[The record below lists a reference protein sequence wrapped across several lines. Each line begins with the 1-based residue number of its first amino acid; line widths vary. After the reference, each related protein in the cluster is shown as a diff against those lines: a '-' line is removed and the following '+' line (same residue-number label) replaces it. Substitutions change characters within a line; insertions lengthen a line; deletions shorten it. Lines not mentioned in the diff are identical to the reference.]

1 MEKAG
6 FRFPDC
12 WSDDVRMSALFAL
25 PRNESLNPQDW
36 IGKFKFWRSLILDW
50 ATHHGNPILSADDL
64 KKGFSRKGKY
74 PASLS
79 RVLDEMC
86 K

>member
-1 MEKAG
+1 M
-6 FRFPDC
+6 PDC

-25 PRNESLNPQDW
+25 PRNETLNPQDW
-36 IGKFKFWRSLILDW
+36 VGKFKFWRNLILEW
-50 ATHHGNPILSADDL
+50 ANHYEKGILSADDL
-64 KKGFSRKGKY
+64 KKVFMRKGKY